1 MIRGVL
7 FSKSTPRAPLKNLIK
22 KEKGSPFCYQYGE
35 LYFEKFSS
43 TFFKRWRGGGCVSLL
58 VASRRRNHLGAFLF
72 VSWQSLAIAAELAEP
87 VFILRLYGQ
96 KKKRLRNL
104 AYLRS
109 GEK

>member
-1 MIRGVL
+1 VARW
-7 FSKSTPRAPLKNLIK
+7 SAAKSLRDWELVQARD
-22 KEKGSPFCYQYGE
+22 SPA
-35 LYFEKFSS
+35 
-43 TFFKRWRGGGCVSLL
+43 LL
-58 VASRRRNHLGAFLF
+58 VARRRRNHLGAFLF

-104 AYLRS
+104 ACLRA